1 MNYPQPGFESTVQ
14 TGPSDRS
21 AFLNKT
27 YNHLLGAIL
36 GFIAVEMVLFKTGIA
51 EKVAMFALQGG
62 SGSRWLLI
70 LGAFMVVSWLFSNLA
85 DRVDSRGAA
94 YAGLAGYVVAEALL
108 FAIPIYYAWVVM
120 SPEIVKNAALFTLVG
135 FGALSAIVYFT
146 GKDFS
151 FLRTGLMWGGFAA
164 LGLIVMGALTG
175 FHLGTYFT
183 VGMIAFAG
191 AAILY
196 STSNVLHHYPDD
208 RYVAAALSLFASVM
222 LMFWYVLQLFM
233 SRD

>member
-1 MNYPQPGFESTVQ
+1 MNYPQQGFESTIQ
-14 TGPSDRS
+14 TGKTDRS
-21 AFLNKT
+21 RFLNRT

-36 GFIAVEMVLFKTGIA
+36 AFIAVEVVLFKTGIA
-51 EKVAMFALQGG
+51 ERVAVFALQGG
-62 SGSRWLLI
+62 SGTRWLLI

-85 DRVDSRGAA
+85 ERVTSPGAA

-108 FAIPIYYAWVVM
+108 FAIPIYAALYYAGPDV
-120 SPEIVKNAALFTLVG
+120 IKNAALFTLVA

-151 FLRTGLMWGGFAA
+151 FLRTGLIWGGFIA
-164 LGLIVMGALTG
+164 LGLIVLGALTG
-175 FHLGTYFT
+175 FNLGTFFT
-183 VGMIAFAG
+183 VAMIGFAG

-196 STSNVLHHYPDD
+196 STSNVLHHYPDGTH
-208 RYVAAALSLFASVM
+208 VAAALSLFASVM

>member
-1 MNYPQPGFESTVQ
+1 MSHPQSGLEPAVEAG
-14 TGPSDRS
+14 TGNRS
-21 AFLNKT
+21 VFLNKT

-36 GFIAVEMVLFKTGIA
+36 GFIAVEIVLFKIGAA
-51 EKVAMFALQGG
+51 EKIAMFALEGG

-70 LGAFMVVSWLFSNLA
+70 LGAFMVVSWLFSSLA
-85 DRVDSRGAA
+85 DRIESPGAA

-108 FAIPIYYAWVVM
+108 FAIPIYIAWVMV
-120 SPEIVKNAALFTLVG
+120 SPDVVKNAALFTLAA
-135 FGALSAIVYFT
+135 FGALSGIVYVT

-151 FLRTGLMWGGFAA
+151 FLRAGLMWGGVIAI
-164 LGLIVMGALTG
+164 GLIVMGALTG
-175 FHLGTYFT
+175 FHLGTYFI

-191 AAILY
+191 ATILY

-208 RYVAAALSLFASVM
+208 RHVAAALSLFASVM
-222 LMFWYVLQLFM
+222 LMFWYILQLFL